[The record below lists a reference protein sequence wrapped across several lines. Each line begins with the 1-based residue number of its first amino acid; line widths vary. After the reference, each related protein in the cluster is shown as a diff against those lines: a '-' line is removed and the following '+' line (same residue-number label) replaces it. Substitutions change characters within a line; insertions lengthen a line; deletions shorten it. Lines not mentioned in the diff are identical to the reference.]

1 MTHDLPTDLLSTTHA
16 AGLDFEA
23 YVATDPK
30 RAPDWRAIH
39 ERTTLTPSR
48 RTLIEGF
55 VRRLNVIVVSGTWC
69 GDCVQQGP
77 LLARIAE
84 ASDLIDLRWVD
95 RDEQP
100 ELASR
105 VRING
110 GDRVPVAVFM
120 NEFFEPV
127 SILGDRTLNRYRAI
141 AARNL
146 GPSCPLPN
154 APVADSELDDTLQDW
169 LDEFERVQLLLRLS
183 PRLRAHHGD

>member
-1 MTHDLPTDLLSTTHA
+1 MNHDLPTDLLSTTHA
-16 AGLDFEA
+16 AGLGFEA

>member
-16 AGLDFEA
+16 AGLGFED

-30 RAPDWRAIH
+30 RAPDWLAIH
-39 ERTTLTPSR
+39 ERTTLAPDQR
-48 RTLIEGF
+48 ALLEGF
-55 VRRLNVIVVSGTWC
+55 VRTLNVVVVSGTWC
-69 GDCVQQGP
+69 GACVQQGP

-84 ASDLIDLRWVD
+84 GSDLIDLRWVD
-95 RDEQP
+95 RDDRP

-105 VRING
+105 LRING

-127 SILGDRTLNRYRAI
+127 SILGDRTLTRYRAI

-146 GPSCPLPN
+146 GPSCPLPG
-154 APVADSELDDTLQDW
+154 APVPDAELDATLQEW

>member
-1 MTHDLPTDLLSTTHA
+1 MTHDLPTELLSTTHA
-16 AGLDFEA
+16 AGLDFVD
-23 YVATDPK
+23 YVATDPT
-30 RAPDWRAIH
+30 RAPDWLAIH
-39 ERTTLTPSR
+39 EQVTLTPSQ

-55 VRRLNVIVVSGTWC
+55 VRRLNVVVVSGTWC

-84 ASDLIDLRWVD
+84 ASNRIDLRWVD
-95 RDEQP
+95 RDEHP
-100 ELASR
+100 ALASSL
-105 VRING
+105 RING

-127 SILGDRTLNRYRAI
+127 SILGDRTLTRYRAI

-146 GPSCPLPN
+146 GPSCPRPG
-154 APVADSELDDTLQDW
+154 APVPTEELVGTLQEW

>member
-1 MTHDLPTDLLSTTHA
+1 MTHDLTTDLLSTTHA
-16 AGLDFEA
+16 AGLGFEE

-30 RAPDWRAIH
+30 RAADWMAIH
-39 ERTTLTPSR
+39 ERTTLTSGQR
-48 RTLIEGF
+48 SLIAGF
-55 VRRLNVIVVSGTWC
+55 VRRINVIVVSGTWC

-84 ASDLIDLRWVD
+84 GSDLIDLRWVD
-95 RDEQP
+95 RDEHP

-105 VRING
+105 LRING

-127 SILGDRTLNRYRAI
+127 SILGDRTLTRYRAI

-146 GPSCPLPN
+146 GPSCPLPG
-154 APVADSELDDTLQDW
+154 APVPAEELAGTLQEW

-183 PRLRAHHGD
+183 PKLRALHAD